1 MNDESNILDYL
12 SQEDLS
18 GIEGFMIDKKT
29 PFLVISLKQIAEN
42 YDELV
47 KNVPYAKV
55 YYAIKANPENE
66 VIKVLHEKGSN
77 FDVATVFEMQQ
88 LFDLGISPD
97 RMSYGNTIKKEVDI
111 EFAYKKG
118 IRLFATDSMSD
129 VQKLARKAPGSR
141 VFFRILTEG
150 GNADWPLSRK
160 FGANPDMIYHLI
172 VEAKRLGL
180 EPYGLSF
187 HVGSQQREIGQ
198 WDTAISQ
205 CKYLF
210 DSLRD
215 DDIELKM
222 INLGGGFPTNYV
234 KPVHPLDVYA
244 KEITRFLEE
253 DFGDNFPEI
262 IVEPGRSI
270 AGNSGVMVSEV
281 VMVSKKSVLN
291 QHGWVYIDAGKF
303 GGLIETIDESIKYP
317 IYVDGIN
324 SNKGGEEVILAGPTC
339 DSMDILYE
347 DYKYRLPAKI
357 KEGDKLLILSTG
369 AYTTTYSSVYF
380 NGFPPL
386 KAYVVKDWENCE
398 EVGGEVK
405 SDKKKE
411 EKE

>member
-18 GIEGFMIDKKT
+18 GIRKFMKGKRT
-29 PFLVISLKQIAEN
+29 PFLVISLKQIEHN

-47 KNVPYAKV
+47 KNIPYAKV

-66 VIKVLHEKGSN
+66 VIKLLFKKGAN

-88 LFDLGISPD
+88 LFDLGVPPE
-97 RMSYGNTIKKEVDI
+97 RMSYGNTIKKEEDI
-111 EFAYKKG
+111 EFAYKHG
-118 IRLFATDSMSD
+118 VRLFASDSIGD
-129 VQKLARKAPGSR
+129 VHKLARKAPGSK

-160 FGANPDMIYHLI
+160 FGANPDMVYHLI
-172 VEAKRLGL
+172 IEAKRLGL
-180 EPYGLSF
+180 VPYGLSF
-187 HVGSQQREIGQ
+187 HVGSQQMEIGQ

-210 DSLRD
+210 DSLKTSD
-215 DDIELKM
+215 EKIELKM

-234 KPVHPLDVYA
+234 KPVQPLDVYA

-253 DFGDNFPEI
+253 DFGDHLPEI

-270 AGNSGVMVSEV
+270 AGDSGVMVTEV

-291 QHGWVYIDAGKF
+291 QYGWVYIDAGKF

-317 IYVDGIN
+317 IYVEGVN
-324 SNKGGEEVILAGPTC
+324 SNKGGTEVILAGPTC

-347 DYKYRLPAKI
+347 NYKYRLPESI

-369 AYTTTYSSVYF
+369 AYTTTYSAVYF

-386 KAYVVKDWENCE
+386 KAYVVKDWANCKD
-398 EVGGEVK
+398 VGSGMGPKEVK
-405 SDKKKE
+405 R
-411 EKE
+411 